1 MALTLS
7 SPLIIRN
14 EMIELRR
21 RMLGVSQKVLADRVN
36 MSQGTLSKIE
46 QGLKTVTQEQAEK
59 FSEALSCPISFFT
72 MSERLY
78 GGPISAV
85 PMYRKKASV
94 GIKVLD
100 RLIAEINVRIAHVRK
115 LLQFIEF
122 QPEFDL
128 PSYDPDDYD
137 GDAAEIAKNTRKS
150 WYMPSGPV
158 KNIVEVL
165 ERAGCLVIDCDM
177 DDTGL
182 SGVSY
187 NLPGLPPMIFINK
200 NQPLDRYRFTL
211 AHELGHLIMH
221 KAPNPD
227 MEAQADTFAAEFL
240 MPSRDISPYLRDM
253 SIEKAASLK
262 PFWRASMASIIFR
275 AKTLGFLNQG
285 QNEYIW
291 RQMSS
296 RGYRINEPVQLSRD
310 GENPTLLAEIF
321 EHVKQ
326 ELEYDNDEISQV
338 FSLNFDEIQKLY
350 LINKSNTLRLVK

>member
-1 MALTLS
+1 MALT
-7 SPLIIRN
+7 PNTHTIFRH

-21 RMLGVSQKVLADRVN
+21 RMLGISQKQLSELAS

-46 QGLKTVTQEQAEK
+46 QGLKNVTQEQAEK
-59 FSEALSCPISFFT
+59 LSEALSCPISFFT
-72 MSERLY
+72 MPERLY
-78 GGPISAV
+78 GGPISAS

-100 RLIAEINVRIAHVRK
+100 RLIAEINVRIVHVRK

-122 QPEFDL
+122 QPEFEL
-128 PSYDPDDYD
+128 PAYDPDDYC
-137 GDAAEIAKNTRKS
+137 GDVSEIAKNTRKS
-150 WYMPSGPV
+150 WYLPAGPI
-158 KNIVEVL
+158 KNLVEVL

-211 AHELGHLIMH
+211 AHELGHLVMH
-221 KAPNPD
+221 KAPNPN
-227 MEAQADTFAAEFL
+227 MESEADSFAAEFL
-240 MPSRDISPYLRDM
+240 MPARDISPYLRDM

-262 PFWRASMASIIFR
+262 PFWRSSMGSIIFR
-275 AKTLGFLNQG
+275 AKTLGFINQG

-291 RQMSS
+291 RQMSA
-296 RGYRINEPVQLSRD
+296 RGYRLNEPVQLPLN
-310 GENPTLLAEIF
+310 EEKPTLLAEIF
-321 EHVKQ
+321 DHVKRD
-326 ELEYDNDEISQV
+326 LEYDNDEISQV
-338 FSLNFDEIQKLY
+338 FSLNFEEVQRLY
-350 LINKSNTLRLVK
+350 QLNKTSPLRLVQ

>member
-1 MALTLS
+1 
-7 SPLIIRN
+7 
-14 EMIELRR
+14 MIELRR
-21 RMLGVSQKVLADRVN
+21 RMLGVSQKVLAERVN

-137 GDAAEIAKNTRKS
+137 GDATEIAKNTRKS

-221 KAPNPD
+221 KAPNPN
-227 MEAQADTFAAEFL
+227 MEAEADTFAAEFL
-240 MPSRDISPYLRDM
+240 MPGRDISPYLRDM

-262 PFWRASMASIIFR
+262 PFWRTSMASIIFR

-296 RGYRINEPVQLSRD
+296 RGYRINEPVQLARD

>member
-21 RMLGVSQKVLADRVN
+21 RMLGVSQKVLAERVN

-46 QGLKTVTQEQAEK
+46 QGLKVVTQEQAEK

-78 GGPISAV
+78 GGPISAA

-128 PSYDPDDYD
+128 PNYDPDDYD

-150 WYMPSGPV
+150 WYIPSGPI
-158 KNIVEVL
+158 KNVVEAL

-177 DDTGL
+177 DNTGL

-221 KAPNPD
+221 KAPNPN
-227 MEAQADTFAAEFL
+227 MEAEADTFAAEFL
-240 MPSRDISPYLRDM
+240 MPARDISPYLRDM

-262 PFWRASMASIIFR
+262 PFWRSSMASIIFR

-310 GENPTLLAEIF
+310 RENPTLLAEIF

-326 ELEYDNDEISQV
+326 DLEYDNDEISQV

-350 LINKSNTLRLVK
+350 PINKSNTLRLVK

>member
-7 SPLIIRN
+7 SPPIIRN

-21 RMLGVSQKVLADRVN
+21 RMLGVSQKVLAERVN

-46 QGLKTVTQEQAEK
+46 QGLKVVTQEQAEK

-128 PSYDPDDYD
+128 PSYDPDDYG
-137 GDAAEIAKNTRKS
+137 GDATEIAKNTRKS

-158 KNIVEVL
+158 KNVVEVL

-221 KAPNPD
+221 KAPNPN
-227 MEAQADTFAAEFL
+227 MEVEADTFASEFL
-240 MPSRDISPYLRDM
+240 MPGRDISPYLRDM

-262 PFWRASMASIIFR
+262 PFWRSSMASIIFR

-285 QNEYIW
+285 QNAYIW

-310 GENPTLLAEIF
+310 GESPTLLAEIF

-326 ELEYDNDEISQV
+326 ELEYDNNEISQV

-350 LINKSNTLRLVK
+350 LINKNNALRLVK

>member
-21 RMLGVSQKVLADRVN
+21 RMLGVSQKVLAERVN

-137 GDAAEIAKNTRKS
+137 GDATEIAKNTRKS

-221 KAPNPD
+221 KAPNPN
-227 MEAQADTFAAEFL
+227 MEAEADTFAAEFL
-240 MPSRDISPYLRDM
+240 MPGRDISPYLRDM

-262 PFWRASMASIIFR
+262 PFWRTSMASIIFR

-296 RGYRINEPVQLSRD
+296 RGYRINEPVQLARD

>member
-1 MALTLS
+1 
-7 SPLIIRN
+7 
-14 EMIELRR
+14 MIELRR
-21 RMLGVSQKVLADRVN
+21 RMLGVSQKVLAERVN

-137 GDAAEIAKNTRKS
+137 GDATEIAKNTRKS

-221 KAPNPD
+221 KAPNPN
-227 MEAQADTFAAEFL
+227 MEAEADSFAAEFL
-240 MPSRDISPYLRDM
+240 MPGRDISPYLRDM

-262 PFWRASMASIIFR
+262 PFWRTSMASIIFR

-296 RGYRINEPVQLSRD
+296 RGYRINEPVQLARD
-310 GENPTLLAEIF
+310 GESPTLLAEIF

-326 ELEYDNDEISQV
+326 ELEYNNDEISQV

>member
-1 MALTLS
+1 
-7 SPLIIRN
+7 
-14 EMIELRR
+14 
-21 RMLGVSQKVLADRVN
+21 MLGVSQKVLADRVN

>member
-1 MALTLS
+1 
-7 SPLIIRN
+7 
-14 EMIELRR
+14 MIELRR